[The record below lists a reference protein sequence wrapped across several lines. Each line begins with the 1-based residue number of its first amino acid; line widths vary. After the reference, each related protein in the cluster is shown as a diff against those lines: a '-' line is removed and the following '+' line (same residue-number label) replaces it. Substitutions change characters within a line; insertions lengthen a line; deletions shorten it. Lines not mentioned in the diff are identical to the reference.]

1 MITEF
6 MVWELTLISF
16 LTGMLVGIVGT
27 VLAVKVMTRYNI
39 LEKKAQDYDA
49 LEKDFQA
56 AQKLLNKKESE

>member
-6 MVWELTLISF
+6 MIWELTLISF

-27 VLAVKVMTRYNI
+27 VLAVKVITTYNI
-39 LEKKAQDYDA
+39 LEKKAKDYDV

-56 AQKLLNKKESE
+56 AQKLLDKKESE